1 MLLLKLIHILTSLF
15 VLFAAGAFAY
25 QAIHNSEEAPD
36 RNGNALCSVMMV
48 LALFFMWRQQDECVS
63 IEKISEPIS

>member
-1 MLLLKLIHILTSLF
+1 MLVLKLIHMLTSLF

-25 QAIHNSEEAPD
+25 QAVHNSEETSD

-48 LALFFMWRQQDECVS
+48 LALFFMWR
-63 IEKISEPIS
+63 